1 MTRAEQRLLIAG
13 KLLKLPKDADVMA
26 HINSMEQSK
35 REHLRGL
42 VDWVEQYEN
51 QEAINEQAIRTKK
64 P

>member
-13 KLLKLPKDADVMA
+13 KLMKLPKDADVMVR
-26 HINSMEQSK
+26 INSMEPDK

-51 QEAINEQAIRTKK
+51 TEAIIEQARRT
-64 P
+64 

>member
-13 KLLKLPKDADVMA
+13 NLMKLPKDADVMA
-26 HINSMEQSK
+26 KINIMEPAK

-51 QEAINEQAIRTKK
+51 QEAVNEQTRRT
-64 P
+64 